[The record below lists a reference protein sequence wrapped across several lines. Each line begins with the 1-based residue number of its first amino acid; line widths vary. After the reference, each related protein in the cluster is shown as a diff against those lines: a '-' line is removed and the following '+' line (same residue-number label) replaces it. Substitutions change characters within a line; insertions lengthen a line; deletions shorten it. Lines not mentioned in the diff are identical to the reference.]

1 MSIQTFEE
9 SAWEASGLR
18 LALRRTGAV
27 IAVALLLGGPF
38 FVGGALGWMATRE
51 PGPVLG
57 DDGWLRSRTPVAGLP
72 AGSPLISAAELAAA
86 GISVAEATQVLR

>member
-9 SAWEASGLR
+9 SAGEASVLG
-18 LALRRTGAV
+18 AVLRRTGAILA
-27 IAVALLLGGPF
+27 IAFLLGGPF

-51 PGPVLG
+51 PGPTLG

-86 GISVAEATQVLR
+86 GLSVAEAAQILR